1 MKSRSYDQAKR
12 DVLLKGVS
20 FSLARSKWILP
31 LLMALIALSGCAT
44 YQTKVDESRR
54 LLRLNPVE
62 AIEKLEKLASEES
75 RDQLVYMLDYATA
88 LQAAGRYEES
98 AKTFLRAEKMADAND
113 YHSISNVAASLAL
126 NEEMVQYKAED
137 FEKVLIP
144 SLNALNYLNLNQ
156 EENAMTQVRRV
167 NEVLTKLRIDEK
179 KDFNQSPYAYYL
191 GGLLYE
197 NERDFDNAL
206 VLYKKAYEVAP
217 GFEPLKKDL
226 LRTSIRAQR
235 PDELEKFKKQFPGEL
250 IDPKWKDRKQGE
262 IVFIFQQGWGPRK
275 YSRPENH
282 RFPRLVSVPSAV
294 AAATMLVEAT
304 DGSQVATAQSQTVYS
319 IDDVAIKALE
329 GDYGRLVASRVA
341 GIATKAVLADQLR
354 QKNEALGQ
362 LAWIAM
368 NLADRADLRQWSTLP
383 QSIQFARLQV
393 PPGTYRVKL
402 STNGGIDASDDR
414 QVEVKSDRKTF
425 VVWRVFE

>member
-1 MKSRSYDQAKR
+1 
-12 DVLLKGVS
+12 
-20 FSLARSKWILP
+20 
-31 LLMALIALSGCAT
+31 MAATFVLSGCAT
-44 YQTKVDESRR
+44 YQTKIDESRR

-62 AIEKLEKLASEES
+62 AIEKLEKLASEDS

-98 AKTFLRAEKMADAND
+98 AKTFLRAEKLAEAND

-191 GGLLYE
+191 GGMLYE

-206 VLYKKAYEVAP
+206 ILYKKAHEVAP
-217 GFEPLKKDL
+217 EFDPLKKDL
-226 LRTSIRAQR
+226 LRTSIKAQR
-235 PDELEKFKKQFPGEL
+235 PDELEKFKKQFPGEP
-250 IDPKWKDRKQGE
+250 IDPAWKDRKQGE
-262 IVFIFQQGWGPRK
+262 VVFIFQQGWGPRK
-275 YSRPENH
+275 HPRPENH

-294 AAATMLVEAT
+294 SAATMQVETT
-304 DGSQVATAQSQTVYS
+304 DGAQIATIQSQTIYS

-341 GIATKAVLADQLR
+341 GIATKAVLADQIR

-383 QSIQFARLQV
+383 QSFQVARVQV
-393 PPGTYRVKL
+393 QPGTYRVKL
-402 STNGGIDASDDR
+402 SANGSSDAR
-414 QVEVKSDRKTF
+414 EEREVEVKPGRKTF
-425 VVWRVFE
+425 LVWRVFE

>member
-1 MKSRSYDQAKR
+1 MTS
-12 DVLLKGVS
+12 VS
-20 FSLARSKWILP
+20 FSLPRSKTVLNV
-31 LLMALIALSGCAT
+31 LAATFVLSGCAT
-44 YQTKVDESRR
+44 YQTKIDESRR

-62 AIEKLEKLASEES
+62 AIEKLEKLASEDS

-98 AKTFLRAEKMADAND
+98 AKTFLRAEKLAEAND

-191 GGLLYE
+191 GGMLYE

-206 VLYKKAYEVAP
+206 ILYKKAHEVAP
-217 GFEPLKKDL
+217 EFDPLKKDL
-226 LRTSIRAQR
+226 LRTSIKAQR
-235 PDELEKFKKQFPGEL
+235 PDELEKFKKQFPGEP
-250 IDPKWKDRKQGE
+250 IDPAWKDRKQGE
-262 IVFIFQQGWGPRK
+262 VVFIFQQGWGPRK
-275 YSRPENH
+275 HPRPENH

-294 AAATMLVEAT
+294 SAATMQVETT
-304 DGSQVATAQSQTVYS
+304 DGAQIATIQSQTIYS

-341 GIATKAVLADQLR
+341 GIATKAVLADQIR

-383 QSIQFARLQV
+383 QSFQVARVQV
-393 PPGTYRVKL
+393 QPGTYRVKL
-402 STNGGIDASDDR
+402 SANGSSDAR
-414 QVEVKSDRKTF
+414 EEREVEVKPGRKTF
-425 VVWRVFE
+425 LVWRVFE

>member
-1 MKSRSYDQAKR
+1 MMLA
-12 DVLLKGVS
+12 VL
-20 FSLARSKWILP
+20 
-31 LLMALIALSGCAT
+31 ALSGCAT
-44 YQTKVDESRR
+44 YQTKVDDSRR
-54 LLRLNPVE
+54 LLRLNPAE
-62 AIEKLEKLASEES
+62 AIEKLEKLANEES
-75 RDQLVYMLDYATA
+75 RDRLVYMLDYATA
-88 LQAAGRYEES
+88 LQAAGRYEDS
-98 AKTFLRAEKMADAND
+98 AKAFLRAEKMADAND

-126 NEEMVQYKAED
+126 SEEMVQYKAED

-144 SLNALNYLNLNQ
+144 SLNALNYLNLGQ

-250 IDPKWKDRKQGE
+250 IDAKWKDRKQGE

-275 YSRPENH
+275 YPRPENH

-294 AAATMLVEAT
+294 AAATISVESLA
-304 DGSQVATAQSQTVYS
+304 GEPAASEESHSIYS
-319 IDDVAIKALE
+319 IDEVAIKALE
-329 GDYGRLVASRVA
+329 GDYSRLVASRVA
-341 GIATKAVLADQLR
+341 GVATKAVIADQLR

-368 NLADRADLRQWSTLP
+368 NIADRADLRQWSTLP
-383 QSIQFARLQV
+383 QSLQFARVMAQ
-393 PPGTYRVKL
+393 PGTYRVKL
-402 STNGGIDASDDR
+402 SVDGGSNASDER
-414 QVEVKSDRKTF
+414 QVEVKPDRKSF
-425 VVWRVFE
+425 VIWRVFD

>member
-1 MKSRSYDQAKR
+1 MRN
-12 DVLLKGVS
+12 VS
-20 FSLARSKWILP
+20 FCLSRLQKILSI
-31 LLMALIALSGCAT
+31 MVALGVASGCAT

-54 LLRLNPVE
+54 LLKLNPME
-62 AIEKLEKLASEES
+62 ASEKLEKLANEES

-88 LQAAGRYEES
+88 LQGAGRYEES
-98 AKTFLRAEKMADAND
+98 AKFFLRAEKLADAND

-144 SLNALNYLNLNQ
+144 SLNALNYLSLNQ
-156 EENAMTQVRRV
+156 SENAMTQVRRV
-167 NEVLTKLRIDEK
+167 NEILTKLRIDEK

-191 GGLLYE
+191 GAVLYE

-206 VLYKKAYEVAP
+206 ILYKKAYEFAP
-217 GFEPLKKDL
+217 SFEPIKKDL
-226 LRTSIRAQR
+226 LRTSVRAQR
-235 PDELEKFKKQFPGEL
+235 PDELEKFKKQFPEL
-250 IDPKWKDRKQGE
+250 SIDPKWKDRKLGE
-262 IVFIFQQGWGPRK
+262 IIFIFQHGWGPRK
-275 YSRPENH
+275 QPRPENH

-294 AAATMLVEAT
+294 AAATMLVEAVG
-304 DGSQVATAQSQTVYS
+304 GSFETTVQSQTIYS

-329 GDYGRLVASRVA
+329 GDYGRLVASRLA
-341 GIATKAVLADQLR
+341 GVATKAVLADQLR

-383 QSIQFARLQV
+383 QSLQFARVQV
-393 PPGTYRVKL
+393 PAGVYRVRL
-402 STNGGIDASDDR
+402 STNGSIDVSDER
-414 QVEVKSDRKTF
+414 QIEVAPDRKAF